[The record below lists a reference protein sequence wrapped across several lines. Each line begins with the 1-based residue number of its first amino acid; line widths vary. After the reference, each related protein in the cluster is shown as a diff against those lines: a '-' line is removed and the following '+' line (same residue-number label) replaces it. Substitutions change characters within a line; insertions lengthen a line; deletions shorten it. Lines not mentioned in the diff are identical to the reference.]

1 MSTQSTQDVD
11 GTTWRDHWLSR
22 WLLVILAALVLAG
35 AIFAWAQPQGQRAAA
50 EQQLGEEVG
59 TLESDLATVTGQAR
73 AAREQA
79 MQAATGQ
86 DMTRQDAD
94 DAVAEELIRV
104 AVTWDG
110 VEAYIAAREQVQRRW
125 DMTEDSAF
133 MQVFMPGEAQGAYRT
148 DPQGNIH
155 FAVPGAN
162 SRLVDFEA
170 TLVEVEGDQWSY
182 FAQVRT
188 ATDSPAG
195 GSRTNWTAMVYTVDS
210 EGVLTDVMAYP
221 SNQAPQ
227 ESRA

>member
-1 MSTQSTQDVD
+1 MSQQQQARDPRQS
-11 GTTWRDHWLSR
+11 HWLSR
-22 WLLVILAALVLAG
+22 WLLVILAALVLTG
-35 AIFAWAQPQGQRAAA
+35 AVFAWAWPQGQRADA
-50 EQQLGEEVG
+50 EQGL
-59 TLESDLATVTGQAR
+59 
-73 AAREQA
+73 REQIGVLQTELEQVRDETAQQRQDA

-94 DAVAEELIRV
+94 DAAANELIRV
-104 AVTWDG
+104 ATSWDG
-110 VEAYIAAREQVQRRW
+110 VESYIQARDEVKRRW
-125 DMTEDSAF
+125 NLTEDSPF

-148 DPQGNIH
+148 DPAGNIH

-170 TLVEVEGDQWSY
+170 TLTSVEGDRWTY

-195 GSRTNWTAMVYTVDS
+195 GSQENWTAMVYTVDGQGTIT
-210 EGVLTDVMAYP
+210 EVMAYP

-227 ESRA
+227 ESGA